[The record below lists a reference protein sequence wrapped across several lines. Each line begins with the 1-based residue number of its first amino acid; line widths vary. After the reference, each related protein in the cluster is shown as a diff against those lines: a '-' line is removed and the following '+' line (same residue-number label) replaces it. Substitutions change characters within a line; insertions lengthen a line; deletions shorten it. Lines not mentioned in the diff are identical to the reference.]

1 MPDAQLHALDAAT
14 ALTPTARDTY
24 QGQTD
29 ARYAHR
35 VGPFGGIT
43 AATMLKAVMVHPD
56 RQGEPIALTVN
67 YAQPIADEPF
77 VVEALAVRTNRSTQH
92 WNVTMRQGGT
102 VVTTASA
109 VLAVRRDTWTST
121 EVQFPAAVPVSAL
134 QRVASP
140 EAPVWFANYDV
151 RIAQGLPLDTSRPV
165 AEQDSITT
173 LWVRDEPPR
182 PLDFVSLA
190 SICDVFV
197 PRIMVR
203 RPVRV
208 PAGTVSL
215 TTYFHAD
222 SAKLADCGTAHL
234 LGSAQASHFGMG
246 YHDQT
251 AQVWSPDRVLLAT
264 THQIVYFKE

>member
-1 MPDAQLHALDAAT
+1 MPGTHLHALDAAT
-14 ALTPTARDTY
+14 ALTPLARDSY

-29 ARYAHR
+29 PRYAHR
-35 VGPFGGIT
+35 IGPFGGIT
-43 AATMLKAVMVHPD
+43 AATMLQSVMVHPD

-67 YAQPIADEPF
+67 FAQPISDEPF
-77 VVEALAVRTNRSTQH
+77 VIEAVATRTNRSTQH
-92 WNVTMRQGGT
+92 WTLAMRQSGT

-109 VLAVRRDTWTST
+109 VLALRRDTWSST
-121 EVQFPAAVPVSAL
+121 EAEFPSVSPVSAL
-134 QRVASP
+134 KRLASP
-140 EAPVWFANYDV
+140 EAPTWFANYDV
-151 RIAQGLPLDTSRPV
+151 RVAQGMPLDDSRPL
-165 AEQDSITT
+165 ADKDSITT

-190 SICDVFV
+190 SMCDVFV

-222 SAKLADCGTAHL
+222 SAKLAACGTQHL
-234 LGSAQASHFGMG
+234 LGTARASHFGMG

-251 AQVWSPDRVLLAT
+251 AQVWSAERVLLAT

>member
-1 MPDAQLHALDAAT
+1 MTGEPLHPLDAAT
-14 ALTPTARDTY
+14 TLTPTARDTT
-24 QGQTD
+24 QGKTD
-29 ARYAHR
+29 PRYAHR
-35 VGPFGGIT
+35 IGPFGGIT
-43 AATMLKAVMVHPD
+43 AATLLKAVLVHPE

-67 YAQPIADEPF
+67 YAQPIAEGPF
-77 VVEALAVRTNRSTQH
+77 VVEAVAVRTNRSTQH
-92 WNVTMRQGGT
+92 WSVVMTQGDT

-109 VLAVRRDTWTST
+109 VLASRRETWSST
-121 EVQFPAAVPVSAL
+121 EAVCPSVSPPSAL
-134 QRVASP
+134 PKLAGPDV
-140 EAPVWFANYDV
+140 PVWFANYDV
-151 RIAQGLPLDTSRPV
+151 RIAQGMPLDTARPL
-165 AEQDSITT
+165 AEMDSITT
-173 LWVRDEPPR
+173 LWVRDEPER

-222 SAKLADCGTAHL
+222 SARLAACGTAHL
-234 LGSAQASHFGMG
+234 LGTARASHFGMG

-251 AQVWSPDRVLLAT
+251 AQVWSPDRCLLAT
-264 THQIVYFKE
+264 THQIVYFKA